1 MITSQA
7 CEINKNK
14 KLTILRLP
22 KCEPEKTV
30 EQSYM
35 VWAEFTGYPLLMR
48 LVVFVCNNRLKAGT
62 EHRADDIEE

>member
-7 CEINKNK
+7 REINKNK
-14 KLTILRLP
+14 KLNILRLP

-35 VWAEFTGYPLLMR
+35 VWEQAT
-48 LVVFVCNNRLKAGT
+48 
-62 EHRADDIEE
+62 